1 MFLAVDRTELAL
13 MPLLCHS
20 MFSDRASQFVARHGW
35 ALDLDAAGLEVD
47 EYDDTLATY
56 CIIEGEHRH
65 RASVRLRTAATGS
78 MVEHHF
84 PELWRTDL
92 SERVEITR
100 FCAAPDLGLEDRL
113 TAVADLLLGL
123 CRHCQRTGIR
133 SIFGVVFPAVA
144 RVIRQA
150 GWAGE
155 VLAQQ
160 EFNRRHPPARRVG
173 AVQPRRLEDPGK
185 SRGPRERARRAPP
198 RRGNAAG
205 RLIGR
210 ARSAPP
216 YICRSTISFLIS
228 AIAFAGFRCFGQV
241 CAQFMMVWQR

>member
-1 MFLAVDRTELAL
+1 MFLAVDRTDLAL
-13 MPLLCHS
+13 MPLLRHS

-35 ALDLDAAGLEVD
+35 ALDLDTAGLEID

-56 CIIEGEHRH
+56 CIVEGEHRH

-155 VLAQQ
+155 VIAQQ
-160 EFNRRHPPARRVG
+160 ESPGGTLLLVDWVPSNLVAWTIQEKLEARENALAARR
-173 AVQPRRLEDPGK
+173 
-185 SRGPRERARRAPP
+185 RAEEMPL
-198 RRGNAAG
+198 AA
-205 RLIGR
+205 
-210 ARSAPP
+210 
-216 YICRSTISFLIS
+216 
-228 AIAFAGFRCFGQV
+228 
-241 CAQFMMVWQR
+241 